1 MRWLKVIK
9 RPFRRVAERV
19 IDFGYEF
26 SESLGTGWSVVT
38 APLRWIRGTVLGVIH
53 LLGRVTGD
61 LRSLIPFEF
70 VNRWSITRDYRLLLA
85 AMPAILAGIAVTA
98 GAGLAIFSTKPSGAD
113 YFVNRA
119 IMAKRSGQNDVA
131 ELFLRKATLTATG
144 SPESRFR
151 QALMLQS
158 VGREAD
164 AYAIMQ
170 ELAPDDV
177 PGFVPAHEWRVQWL
191 RRQMS
196 QQVEQG
202 TSSEDV
208 RAERTQIA
216 RDIETQLR
224 LILETDPDHVNANSQ
239 LAMIS
244 ISRKDTKDAVEHVA
258 RVVDD
263 QPDTRIIYAQLL
275 KEQGRDRDARLQ
287 AELAIDYHEKM
298 LKQEGLSDAQKW
310 QHRLRLSGAFS
321 VIERYK
327 EAAEIL
333 LVDGKASDDP
343 AVKRVLSERCIA
355 GPNRLP
361 PPMVGH

>member
-9 RPFRRVAERV
+9 RPFRRVADRV
-19 IDFGYEF
+19 IDFGYEI

-38 APLRWIRGTVLGVIH
+38 APLRWAQRTVLGVMH
-53 LLGRVTGD
+53 LFSRITGD

-85 AMPAILAGIAVTA
+85 AIPAILAGIAVTA
-98 GAGLAIFSTKPSGAD
+98 GAGLAMFSTKPSGAD

-170 ELAPDDV
+170 ELAPDGV

-196 QQVEQG
+196 QPVEQG

-216 RDIETQLR
+216 RDIETQLQ
-224 LILETDPDHVNANSQ
+224 LILESDPDHVNANSQ

-244 ISRKDTKDAVEHVA
+244 ISRKDTKDAVKHVS

-275 KEQGRDRDARLQ
+275 KEQGETA
-287 AELAIDYHEKM
+287 M
-298 LKQEGLSDAQKW
+298 LVCKPNSRSIITK
-310 QHRLRLSGAFS
+310 RCS
-321 VIERYK
+321 K
-327 EAAEIL
+327 
-333 LVDGKASDDP
+333 
-343 AVKRVLSERCIA
+343 KRVSPTLRSGSIDCGSPAPSASSNNTKTRRKSCWSTENHPTIRPSNACFPKRCIA